1 MIRFCLLLE
10 ITLIYYTHLHCGALF
25 WDYNSQQLQS
35 ASCSKAEKIVK
46 FIQNVSSV
54 GSLNQKN
61 NLRAAISCTMNSVL
75 DEFVKKDFQLK
86 KCHWMK
92 MQNLQIDSDN
102 LLFCFEEKFVSALK
116 IDFYKNFLKCCIIDE
131 KYTAVCKNDN
141 IQKFY
146 KIPILASQIEFKRT
160 CGHSN
165 IACAVVKYNNKR
177 IIKKWKR
184 SNNSKIQIRAKRQYF
199 IPNAYDVYSSLGGFD
214 IYDHQAY
221 SMVNKFGAITVGT
234 MDSLINDLK
243 TVCRFNSPSCD
254 ILSTEDI
261 LHSALWTRM
270 PPNINANY
278 INDRAAIAI
287 TAI

>member
-116 IDFYKNFLKCCIIDE
+116 IDFYK
-131 KYTAVCKNDN
+131 KNMWT
-141 IQKFY
+141 FEY
-146 KIPILASQIEFKRT
+146 CLRSE
-160 CGHSN
+160 
-165 IACAVVKYNNKR
+165 YNNKR

-221 SMVNKFGAITVGT
+221 TVGT

>member
-1 MIRFCLLLE
+1 MIRFCLLTQ
-10 ITLIYYTHLHCGALF
+10 ITLIYCAHLHYGALF
-25 WDYNSQQLQS
+25 LDYNSQQLQIV
-35 ASCSKAEKIVK
+35 SCSKAERIVK

-54 GSLNQKN
+54 ESLNQKN
-61 NLRAAISCTMNSVL
+61 NLRAVISCTMHSVL

-86 KCHWMK
+86 KCYWMK
-92 MQNLQIDSDN
+92 MQNLQIDSDH

-116 IDFYKNFLKCCIIDE
+116 IDFYK
-131 KYTAVCKNDN
+131 KNMWTFEYCLRSEN
-141 IQKFY
+141 NY
-146 KIPILASQIEFKRT
+146 
-160 CGHSN
+160 
-165 IACAVVKYNNKR
+165 NKR

-184 SNNSKIQIRAKRQYF
+184 SNNSKIEIRTKRQYF

-221 SMVNKFGAITVGT
+221 TVGT

>member
-1 MIRFCLLLE
+1 MWTFEYCLRSE
-10 ITLIYYTHLHCGALF
+10 
-25 WDYNSQQLQS
+25 
-35 ASCSKAEKIVK
+35 
-46 FIQNVSSV
+46 
-54 GSLNQKN
+54 
-61 NLRAAISCTMNSVL
+61 
-75 DEFVKKDFQLK
+75 
-86 KCHWMK
+86 
-92 MQNLQIDSDN
+92 
-102 LLFCFEEKFVSALK
+102 
-116 IDFYKNFLKCCIIDE
+116 
-131 KYTAVCKNDN
+131 
-141 IQKFY
+141 
-146 KIPILASQIEFKRT
+146 
-160 CGHSN
+160 
-165 IACAVVKYNNKR
+165 YNNKR

-221 SMVNKFGAITVGT
+221 SILNKFGAITVGT

>member
-1 MIRFCLLLE
+1 MKHSIIEYFLE
-10 ITLIYYTHLHCGALF
+10 
-25 WDYNSQQLQS
+25 
-35 ASCSKAEKIVK
+35 
-46 FIQNVSSV
+46 
-54 GSLNQKN
+54 
-61 NLRAAISCTMNSVL
+61 
-75 DEFVKKDFQLK
+75 
-86 KCHWMK
+86 
-92 MQNLQIDSDN
+92 
-102 LLFCFEEKFVSALK
+102 
-116 IDFYKNFLKCCIIDE
+116 
-131 KYTAVCKNDN
+131 
-141 IQKFY
+141 
-146 KIPILASQIEFKRT
+146 
-160 CGHSN
+160 
-165 IACAVVKYNNKR
+165 YNNKR

-221 SMVNKFGAITVGT
+221 TVGT

-243 TVCRFNSPSCD
+243 TICRFNSPSCD

-261 LHSALWTRM
+261 LHSAFWTRM